1 MFIRSLN
8 SEKIK
13 IQWYFFVLL
22 IICETL
28 INSFLSFIAVGQD
41 FALNWNNF
49 YTYAANFHSMFFFPL
64 LAGLFTTLLYRYE
77 HNNSNWKN
85 ILTGSIPKHYIYLS
99 KMIWVFLF
107 LIISQ
112 LFFFL
117 SYFLVGQILGVEG
130 TLPLFSIFKSLVGG
144 IIAIIPLLALQS
156 WISIY
161 IKNFGAS
168 LVIVL
173 GLIIP
178 NLLLTGMHSNLG
190 SWFPSTIP
198 FYTMMPQGTQF
209 SPRVN
214 LSNLYT
220 IVAITSTVYIVSGSI
235 SFRKREW

>member
-13 IQWYFFVLL
+13 IQWYFFFLL

-28 INSFLSFIAVGQD
+28 INSFISFIALGQD
-41 FALNWNNF
+41 FSSNWNNY

-77 HNNSNWKN
+77 HNNNSWKN
-85 ILTGSIPKHYIYLS
+85 ILTATIPKHYIYLS
-99 KMIWVFLF
+99 KMIWVLLF
-107 LIISQ
+107 LVITQ

-117 SYFLVGQILGVEG
+117 SYFAVGQILGVEG
-130 TLPLFSIFKSLVGG
+130 SLPLFLIFKSLVGG
-144 IIAIIPLLALQS
+144 IIAIIPLLALQA

-161 IKNFGAS
+161 IRNFGAS

-178 NLLLTGMHSNLG
+178 NVLLTGMHSNLG
-190 SWFPSTIP
+190 SWFPPTLP
-198 FYTMMPQGTQF
+198 FYTMMPKGTQF
-209 SPRVN
+209 SPRVDL
-214 LSNLYT
+214 LSLYV
-220 IVAITSTVYIVSGSI
+220 IVAITSFIYILGGSL
-235 SFRKREW
+235 SFRKKEW

>member
-13 IQWYFFVLL
+13 IQWYFLFLL

-28 INSFLSFIAVGQD
+28 INSFISFIALGQN
-41 FALNWNNF
+41 FSLNWKNY
-49 YTYAANFHSMFFFPL
+49 YTYSANFHSMFFFPL

-85 ILTGSIPKHYIYLS
+85 ILTASIPKHYIYLS

-107 LIISQ
+107 LIMTQ

-117 SYFLVGQILGVEG
+117 SYSVVGQLLGVEG
-130 TLPLFSIFKSLVGG
+130 TLPLLSIFKSLGGG

-161 IKNFGAS
+161 TKNFGAS

-178 NLLLTGMHSNLG
+178 NLLLTGMRSNLG

-209 SPRVN
+209 SPRVDF
-214 LSNLYT
+214 LSLY
-220 IVAITSTVYIVSGSI
+220 IIIAITSIVYILSGTI